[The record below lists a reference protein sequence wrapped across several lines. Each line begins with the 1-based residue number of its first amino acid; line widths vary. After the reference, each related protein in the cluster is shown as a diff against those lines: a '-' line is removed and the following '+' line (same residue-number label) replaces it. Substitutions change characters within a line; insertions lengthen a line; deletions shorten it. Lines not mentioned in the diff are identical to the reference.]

1 MFAIRRNLRK
11 GKQFGWMQIHEASTK
26 SSIKKGSKDIFID
39 PSKQSIKMHNCYL
52 HNSTSR
58 ASKIHAGEIY
68 KERCAWASCES
79 FEIVDRTSLVSEVD
93 AKNVMLAE
101 VSYNPRKSPTW
112 MQDNNNVDKQTFD
125 CLVTFGTQIF
135 INKK

>member
-11 GKQFGWMQIHEASTK
+11 GKQFGWMQIHEAATK

-52 HNSTSR
+52 HNSASR
-58 ASKIHAGEIY
+58 ASKIHTGEIY

-79 FEIVDRTSLVSEVD
+79 FEIVDRTVPVSQ
-93 AKNVMLAE
+93 AE
-101 VSYNPRKSPTW
+101 VSYNPRNSPTW
-112 MQDNNNVDKQTFD
+112 MHDNANADKQTFD